1 MTRAYGQKFSITKQS
16 WSNVDAHVS
25 RYVSRPPSWQQ
36 EYTARMISLQREER
50 GTGPSREP
58 ITMYSTVEGLKF
70 RSSGSWTSSADAD
83 NRVIQRERAR
93 VAATTSSD
101 WAT

>member
-1 MTRAYGQKFSITKQS
+1 M
-16 WSNVDAHVS
+16 DAHVS
-25 RYVSRPPSWQQ
+25 RYASRPPSWQQ
-36 EYTARMISLQREER
+36 EYTARMISLQREEG
-50 GTGPSREP
+50 GTGREP